1 MNKQLLL
8 TAICGNAIASVLTV
22 AIAQPSHAQNRII
35 ECVTADNQ
43 PTTRITT
50 FLNNGEQE
58 VLELY
63 WYKKF
68 GTESTQMCQQTTAQM
83 QRYTENGRR
92 FYINRGQI
100 RGKFVLCLVRNA
112 TDSCRLDRTRDFL
125 FPPRTENN
133 PNEFLSAFFK
143 FFTIKPIDP
152 TGTSGEGS
160 LFPSFP
166 NRRPSLLRFFLP

>member
-1 MNKQLLL
+1 MNRQFLV
-8 TAICGNAIASVLTV
+8 TVIGPSAIASILTA

-35 ECVTADNQ
+35 ECVTADTQ

-50 FLNNGEQE
+50 LFNNGEQE

-68 GTESTQMCQQTTAQM
+68 GTESRQMCQQTTAQM
-83 QRYTENGRR
+83 QRYTENGRQ

-100 RGKFVLCLVRNA
+100 REKFVLCLVRNA
-112 TDSCRLDRTRDFL
+112 NDSCRIDRARDFL

-143 FFTIKPIDP
+143 SFTIKPIDR

-160 LFPSFP
+160 IFPSFP